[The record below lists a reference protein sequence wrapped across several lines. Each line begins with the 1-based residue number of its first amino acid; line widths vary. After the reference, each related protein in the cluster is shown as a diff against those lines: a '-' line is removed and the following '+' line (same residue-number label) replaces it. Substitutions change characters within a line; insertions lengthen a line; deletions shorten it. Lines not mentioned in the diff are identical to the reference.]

1 MSTPPTSSPDPD
13 RPDTAAPT
21 PRTPTGPESPVPVS
35 PPRPPQY
42 GYAPGYPQYRYG
54 PGYPQYGY
62 GPSYPQYGYAPGY
75 AAPPTN
81 GLAIASLVTSLT
93 SLVMGITAPVGLIL
107 GIFALRAI
115 QRDGTPGRG
124 FAIAGIVVGAVM
136 TLMIAVS
143 VAFFIFFA
151 AIATVPAVV
160 GLST

>member
-62 GPSYPQYGYAPGY
+62 GPSY

-143 VAFFIFFA
+143 VAFFIFLA